1 MTYAELETVVLA
13 RDLPEVGL
21 KAGDLGAIVHVHS
34 PTSFDVEFVRASG
47 ATQALVT
54 VSLDQLRSVTD
65 RDLIAVRPADPPA
78 PGPI

>member
-13 RDLPEVGL
+13 RDLPEAGL
-21 KAGDLGAIVHVHS
+21 RTGDLGAIVHVHS
-34 PTSFDVEFVRASG
+34 PTLFDVEFVRASG

-54 VSLDQLRSVTD
+54 LSLDQLRSVTD

-78 PGPI
+78 PGAV